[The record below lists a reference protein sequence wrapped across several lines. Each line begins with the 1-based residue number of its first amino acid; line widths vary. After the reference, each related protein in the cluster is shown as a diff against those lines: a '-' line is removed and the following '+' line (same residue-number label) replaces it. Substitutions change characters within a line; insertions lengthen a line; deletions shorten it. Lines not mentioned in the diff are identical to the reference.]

1 MSGTGIAA
9 LLHRNR
15 FVGRRVGM
23 TGPTRGIVCEGS
35 SHPAPSLRTTSA
47 SARTAADMSKPECGP
62 LSIHNGAAGLGHHSP
77 GRSVLASTAAEYTT
91 GQAVNVDGMLMN

>member
-23 TGPTRGIVCEGS
+23 TGR
-35 SHPAPSLRTTSA
+35 PAASCARVRRIRRRRSGQHLRQ
-47 SARTAADMSKPECGP
+47 RTAADMSKPECGP

-77 GRSVLASTAAEYTT
+77 GRSVLASTAAEYST